1 MNPSD
6 PSSTTS
12 ARSRVALSPRTAVL
26 GLWVGA
32 VVAWLVVSRMRGV
45 SPIDAAE
52 SLGEVLA
59 DNWWGPALYVLVYTL
74 RPIILFP
81 ASVLTIL
88 GGLAFGPV
96 VGVAATVVGSNL
108 STAATY
114 VAARFIAGRRQLEP
128 PIGKRILERLADN
141 PFETTLIL
149 RLVAAPFDAV
159 GLAAG
164 ALGLRFWPFL
174 AGSFLGTI
182 AGTIAFVSFG
192 ASIDSLADGTPGFD
206 ATLLIVSVAL
216 TVAGLVVARLLR
228 RRRPDLATEP
238 TAAEVPA

>member
-1 MNPSD
+1 MR
-6 PSSTTS
+6 SSGRGRLL
-12 ARSRVALSPRTAVL
+12 ALVA
-26 GLWVGA
+26 WVA
-32 VVAWLVVSRMRGV
+32 AIVTWLVVSRQQGIG
-45 SPIDAAE
+45 PTDAAE
-52 SLGEVLA
+52 SLREVLA
-59 DNWWGPALYVLVYTL
+59 DNWWGPVLYVAVYTL

-96 VGVAATVVGSNL
+96 AGVAYTVVGSNL

-114 VAARFIAGRRQLEP
+114 LAARFVAGRRRFDP
-128 PIGKRILERLADN
+128 PVGRRALDRLVAN

-192 ASIDSLADGTPGFD
+192 ASIDSLSDGTPSLD
-206 ATLLIVSVAL
+206 PTLVAVSIGL
-216 TVAGLVVARLLR
+216 TVAGLIVARVIR
-228 RRRPDLATEP
+228 RRRPDLADGTTGSDTDPLEIATP
-238 TAAEVPA
+238 

>member
-1 MNPSD
+1 MGR
-6 PSSTTS
+6 STTPV
-12 ARSRVALSPRTAVL
+12 RPRPGLNPRVTVL
-26 GLWVGA
+26 GLWIAA

-45 SPIDAAE
+45 GAVDAAE
-52 SLGEVLA
+52 SLRDVLA
-59 DNWWGPALYVLVYTL
+59 DNRWGPALYVLVYTL
-74 RPIILFP
+74 RPVILFP
-81 ASVLTIL
+81 ASILTIL

-96 VGVAATVVGSNL
+96 VGVGATVVGANL

-114 VAARFIAGRRQLEP
+114 VVARFIAGRRRFEP
-128 PIGKRILERLADN
+128 PVGRRSLERLADN

-182 AGTIAFVSFG
+182 AGIIAFVSFG
-192 ASIDSLADGTPGFD
+192 ASIDSLSDGAPGFD
-206 ATLLIVSVAL
+206 PTLLVVSVSL

-228 RRRPDLATEP
+228 RRRPDLATDP
-238 TAAEVPA
+238 SAAEVPA